1 MDDQDRYLS
10 DTAEAMLDDMTNFEG
25 REIKGFR
32 KTIADDVRDMLVES
46 NPTHTLNNSPSLVM
60 LLITSIHSTDP
71 CSSCVENLSNVSE
84 WAERNSHFNNK
95 LRILLIDSVTGF
107 DDRKIWDKLKV
118 SFEDV
123 PVTLFFDSNL
133 GLIDVVQGVM
143 SVNYLELFWTPHFE

>member
-46 NPTHTLNNSPSLVM
+46 NPTRTLNNSPSLVM
-60 LLITSIHSTDP
+60 LLITSIHSKDP

>member
-60 LLITSIHSTDP
+60 FLITSIHSKDP